1 MKKQATSK
9 TGRKQKRKKK
19 KEKKENNRPV
29 KIIVSFTKEA
39 EKRK

>member
-1 MKKQATSK
+1 MKKRATSK
-9 TGRKQKRKKK
+9 TGRKQRKKKKK
-19 KEKKENNRPV
+19 KEKNRPV